1 MTLQEMTP
9 KEVKDSGIYK
19 EWGLTEKEFQ
29 TIEEGLGRLPNYTET
44 GIFSG
49 MWSEHCSYKTS
60 KPVLRNFYS
69 EGEQVLQ
76 GPGEGAGII
85 DIGDNQGI
93 VFKMESHNSP
103 SAVEPYEGAAT
114 GVGGVVRDIFSM
126 GATPI
131 ALVDSLR
138 FGDLKQNH
146 TKYLVN
152 EAVAGIADYGNRL
165 GIPTV
170 AGETKF
176 DASYNTNPLIN
187 AMCVGILDHDGVF
200 TGTAEGVNNTIMY
213 VGSTTGKD
221 GIGGASFSSKEFS
234 DEHTDQGSA
243 VQAGDPFKEK
253 RLIDGCLQL
262 IHEHKEDVIG
272 MQDMGAAGLV
282 SSSSEMA
289 SKSGTGMELYMDEI
303 PQSEENMSA
312 YDMLL
317 SESQERMLLCVKK
330 GSEDK
335 ITKLFAEYNLYAV
348 PIGQVTSEPTY
359 KVYHKGEVVVDV
371 PVEFLADG
379 VPTNF
384 VESKEPKRLASYKEE
399 SPFKPE
405 ITSVEQTLNHLLT
418 TPYLAD
424 KSSLYSQ
431 FDYTAKNNT
440 ITGPGSDAG
449 IIRIKGTAKALAI
462 TADGNSRYV
471 YVDPDKGGQIAVSE
485 SARNI
490 VASGGRPLAI
500 TDCLNFGN
508 VNDPEIFF
516 ELEESSKGISQACEA
531 LNTPVVSGN
540 VSLNNANP
548 NASIYPTPIIG
559 MVGLIEKTDQILSQ
573 KFTQAGDG
581 IYLIGQ
587 TGDDFAGS
595 VIQQVQEQD
604 IYGELNFD
612 LTVEQQNQDM
622 VYESNQKGLLQS
634 AHDLSEGGLLVGL
647 VQKAFG
653 SQVGFDVS
661 VTLSDGQLFSET
673 QSRFIVTVAKEKQP
687 AFERLIK
694 ERDLEQVVQQIGQ
707 TTSGKDSI
715 IQTKDSKT
723 TMDLDE
729 LEERWTKALTQSLET
744 VVR

>member
-1 MTLQEMTP
+1 MTLQAMTP
-9 KEVKDSGIYK
+9 TEVKDSGIYK

-29 TIEEGLGRLPNYTET
+29 IIEEGLGRLPNYTEA

-60 KPVLRNFYS
+60 KPVLRHFYS

-76 GPGEGAGII
+76 GPGEGAGIV

-114 GVGGVVRDIFSM
+114 GVGGVVRDVFSM

-138 FGDLKQNH
+138 FGDLKQNR
-146 TKYLVN
+146 TRYLVN
-152 EAVAGIADYGNRL
+152 EAISGIADYGNRL
-165 GIPTV
+165 GVPTV

-176 DASYNTNPLIN
+176 DASYNANPLVN
-187 AMCVGILDHDGVF
+187 AMCVGILDHDGIF
-200 TGTAEGVNNTIMY
+200 TGIADGINNTIMY

-221 GIGGASFSSKEFS
+221 GIGGASFSSQEFS

-253 RLIDGCLQL
+253 RLIDACLQL
-262 IHEHKEDVIG
+262 VREHKEDVIG

-289 SKSGTGMELYMDEI
+289 SKAGKGMELYMDEV
-303 PQSEENMSA
+303 PQREENMSA

-330 GSEDK
+330 GSEEK
-335 ITKLFAEYNLYAV
+335 IAELFEEYNLYAV
-348 PIGQVTSEPTY
+348 SIGKVTSEPTY
-359 KVYHKGEVVVDV
+359 KVYHKDEVVVEV

-379 VPTNF
+379 VPTN
-384 VESKEPKRLASYKEE
+384 VVDSKEPKRLAKYKKETL
-399 SPFKPE
+399 FTPE
-405 ITSVEQTLNHLLT
+405 VSSVKQTLNDLLT
-418 TPYLAD
+418 SPYLAD
-424 KSSLYSQ
+424 RSSLYSQ
-431 FDYTAKNNT
+431 FDYMAKNNT
-440 ITGPGSDAG
+440 IAGPGSDAG
-449 IIRIKGTAKALAI
+449 IVRIKGTEKALAI

-471 YVDPDKGGQIAVSE
+471 YVDPHKGGQIAVSE

-516 ELEESSKGISQACEA
+516 ELEESSKGISRACEA
-531 LNTPVVSGN
+531 LNTPVISGN

-548 NASIYPTPIIG
+548 SASIYPTPIIG
-559 MVGLIEKTDQILSQ
+559 MVGLIEKVDHILSQ
-573 KFTQAGDG
+573 KFSQAGDA
-581 IYLIGQ
+581 IYVIGQ
-587 TGDDFAGS
+587 TGDDYAGS
-595 VIQQVQEQD
+595 VIQQVQEQT
-604 IYGELNFD
+604 IGGELNFD
-612 LTVEQQNQDM
+612 LRAEEQNQRF
-622 VYESNQKGLLQS
+622 VYEANQKALLQS

-653 SQVGFDVS
+653 SESGFDVS
-661 VTLSDGQLFSET
+661 VSLSNAQVFSET
-673 QSRFIVTVAKEKQP
+673 QSRFVVTVAEEKQSV
-687 AFERLIK
+687 FEEMIK
-694 ERDLEQVVQQIGQ
+694 EAGLEQIVQKIGQ
-707 TTSGKDSI
+707 TTAEKNAV

-723 TMDLDE
+723 TINLEE
-729 LEERWTKALTQSLET
+729 LEENWTSALSQSLET
-744 VVR
+744 VV